1 MTNSKSSD
9 IALSNL
15 PVATLL
21 ARSYSQRSNVVGWI
35 PGQDLF
41 HADAYDQV
49 LIDLREGME

>member
-1 MTNSKSSD
+1 VISHCQTYQWRRCLP
-9 IALSNL
+9 ALILS
-15 PVATLL
+15 AQT
-21 ARSYSQRSNVVGWI
+21 VGWI